1 MHRVLTD
8 TAKKND
14 EKTIK
19 NNDTRTQTHE
29 CNITDPR
36 VALVQNNKMFKN
48 EKIMFSKL
56 TLFLSGTEQ
65 TFV

>member
-29 CNITDPR
+29 CYITDPR

-48 EKIMFSKL
+48 EKSCF
-56 TLFLSGTEQ
+56 Q
-65 TFV
+65 N